1 MFTESIIDP
10 DALKPA
16 DWDEEEDGEWISPT
30 MPNPEYKGPWRQK
43 TKPNPEY
50 KGPWVEPT
58 IPNPDYETD
67 DSLCK
72 FILFLFLFP
81 YLHGQL
87 S

>member
-1 MFTESIIDP
+1 VDP

-30 MPNPEYKGPWRQK
+30 MPNPDYKGPWRQK
-43 TKPNPEY
+43 TKPNPQY

-72 FILFLFLFP
+72 FIYFYFRTCTGNSTDGVFL
-81 YLHGQL
+81 
-87 S
+87 

>member
-1 MFTESIIDP
+1 MDP

-30 MPNPEYKGPWRQK
+30 M
-43 TKPNPEY
+43 PNPEY

-81 YLHGQL
+81 YLYGQL
-87 S
+87 

>member
-1 MFTESIIDP
+1 
-10 DALKPA
+10 
-16 DWDEEEDGEWISPT
+16 

-72 FILFLFLFP
+72 FISFYFRTCTGNWNDGVF
-81 YLHGQL
+81 

>member
-1 MFTESIIDP
+1 MDP
-10 DALKPA
+10 DASKPA

-30 MPNPEYKGPWRQK
+30 M
-43 TKPNPEY
+43 PNPEY

-81 YLHGQL
+81 YLYGQFE
-87 S
+87 